1 MARIKKIIEHPP
13 ADWQVTFCAL
23 SIILVAFFVMLCSY
37 ATMEK
42 GKMIEVQRS
51 FAGSLLI
58 FTGGVLFDKGD
69 GIVMPSPDDPGR
81 VQSRIVSPINELIR
95 GRMLQDKIDVRVTD
109 QEVRLVILDRHLF
122 AAGTTELQPAM
133 AAVLVDF
140 ARLIAGTRFPIE
152 IRGHSDDREG
162 VVYQWT
168 VSAGRAAA
176 VMQCLHDRG
185 GLSYD
190 RMAAVGFGRNDPF
203 VPNASAEARARNRR
217 VEIVVPLVE
226 EFLEARDRRSNLPPS
241 FRVWNLRQP
250 AQDR

>member
-1 MARIKKIIEHPP
+1 MARIRKIYEQPP

-37 ATMEK
+37 ATMEQ
-42 GKMIEVQRS
+42 GKMVEVQRS

-81 VQSRIVSPINELIR
+81 IETRIVSPINELIR
-95 GRMLQDKIDVRVTD
+95 GQMLQDKVDLRVTD
-109 QEVRLVILDRHLF
+109 QELRLVILDRHLF
-122 AAGTTELQPAM
+122 AAGTTELQPAI
-133 AAVLVDF
+133 AALLADF
-140 ARLIAGTRFPIE
+140 ARLIAGTHFPIE

-168 VSAGRAAA
+168 VSAGRANA
-176 VMQCLHDRG
+176 VMQCLHAQG
-185 GLSYD
+185 GLAYD
-190 RMAAVGFGRNDPF
+190 RMVAIGFGQNDPF
-203 VPNASAEARARNRR
+203 VPNTSARARERNRR

-226 EFLEARDRRSNLPPS
+226 
-241 FRVWNLRQP
+241 
-250 AQDR
+250 